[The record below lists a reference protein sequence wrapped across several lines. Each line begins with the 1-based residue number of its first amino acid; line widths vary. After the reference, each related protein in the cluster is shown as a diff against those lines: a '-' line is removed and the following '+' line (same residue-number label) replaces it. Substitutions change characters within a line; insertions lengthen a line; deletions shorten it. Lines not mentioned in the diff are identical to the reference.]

1 MNSKV
6 CIKLY
11 FEVDFTGTK
20 LELYIT
26 VIFYGYSIVY
36 LLQLFSVT
44 SDAFRMR
51 QCVLLI
57 YSREISYHYGD
68 SRSTDVI
75 TLEKPAQDE

>member
-20 LELYIT
+20 LEL
-26 VIFYGYSIVY
+26 Y

-68 SRSTDVI
+68 SRPTDVI